1 MRYFIVFSYLLAAA
15 INLAP
20 VLGMLSDAMLNL
32 LYAVP
37 VPSAE
42 LSLLLKHRAALF
54 GIVGGFLL
62 TATFLERY
70 RTSAGIAGLASMLSF
85 VALFLLSDVD
95 SSTLR
100 RVMLIDAWVAV
111 IFVAGFICHLRTDLP
126 RRN

>member
-1 MRYFIVFSYLLAAA
+1 MAYFIAFSYLLAAA

-42 LSLLLKHRAALF
+42 ISLLLKHRAVLF
-54 GIVGGFLL
+54 GIVGGLLL
-62 TATFLERY
+62 TAVFVQRY
-70 RTSAGIAGLASMLSF
+70 RTSAGIAGLTSMLSF
-85 VALFLLSDVD
+85 IALFLLGDVD
-95 SSTLR
+95 SPTLR
-100 RVMLIDAWVAV
+100 RVMLIDAWVAA
-111 IFVAGFICHLRTDLP
+111 IFVAGFICHLRARIP